1 MFKTIVTTVAAV
13 LLSATMAMSTT
24 LENVAEATY
33 KLYDGETPICSS
45 VMVTSSNL
53 NDYLVTAAHCV
64 TRPNNLN
71 IRQSKYDN
79 KFNII
84 SEVRYNLELKRSL
97 RNRDVA
103 ILRVK
108 DETGVFKTVD
118 IAGIEETNNT
128 LKFGS
133 DVFVVGYPKVQDLTF
148 TGGTFSGKVK
158 GILGLDTPL
167 YKATPNI
174 MPGSSGG
181 GLYIKTGE
189 DNYKL
194 IGLTTAMNG
203 DNQFMNFFSTIESL
217 HTVVAGFIEDKAPL
231 PVFKKQIVNDYDE
244 K

>member
-1 MFKTIVTTVAAV
+1 MTKFIITAMAAMLFSTAVTFAA
-13 LLSATMAMSTT
+13 S
-24 LENVAEATY
+24 LEQVAEATY
-33 KLYDGETPICSS
+33 KLYDGNTPICSS

-64 TRPNNLN
+64 TRKGDFN
-71 IRQSKYDN
+71 IRQARYDDD
-79 KFNII
+79 FNIT
-84 SEVRYNLELKRSL
+84 SEVRYNLELKKSL
-97 RNRDVA
+97 RSRDVA

-181 GLYIKTGE
+181 GLYIKTGKDE
-189 DNYKL
+189 YKL

-231 PVFKKQIVNDYDE
+231 PVFKKQIVNEYDE